1 MKILPKTLGRLT
13 NNSSRGERPFA
24 RTTVNRDHKKR
35 YKELGIP
42 KTAQGKLLPRF
53 SIIG

>member
-13 NNSSRGERPFA
+13 NNSRGAVGANGRSPL
-24 RTTVNRDHKKR
+24 HKKR

-42 KTAQGKLLPRF
+42 KTTQGKLLPRF